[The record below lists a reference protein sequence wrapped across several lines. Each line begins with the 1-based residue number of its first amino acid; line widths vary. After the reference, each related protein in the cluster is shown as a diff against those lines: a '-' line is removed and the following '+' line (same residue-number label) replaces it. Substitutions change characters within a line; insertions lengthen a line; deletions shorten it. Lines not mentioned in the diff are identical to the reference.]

1 MLVIRS
7 RPKNCF
13 SNVVEHRRI
22 LFTIIYLFL
31 DIGGR
36 SKYGRKSIVVN
47 FQFLQF
53 YSREES

>member
-36 SKYGRKSIVVN
+36 SKYGKKIVVN
-47 FQFLQF
+47 FQFLRF

>member
-36 SKYGRKSIVVN
+36 SKYDRKIVVN